1 MGVELATITD
11 ELASNVRLPADKGVL
26 IERVRPG
33 SPAED
38 AGLQGG
44 TTQVVV
50 DGESFLVGGDVIT
63 KADGQTIES
72 AEELRR
78 VVTARRPGDE
88 LALVVQ
94 RENEPKEVK
103 VKLGRQPNT
112 PVG

>member
-1 MGVELATITD
+1 
-11 ELASNVRLPADKGVL
+11 LPVDRGVL
-26 IERVRPG
+26 IERVQES
-33 SPAED
+33 SPAAA
-38 AGLQGG
+38 AGLRGG

-78 VVTARRPGDE
+78 VVTSKQPGDD
-88 LALVVQ
+88 LAL
-94 RENEPKEVK
+94 EVHRQDGIQQVT